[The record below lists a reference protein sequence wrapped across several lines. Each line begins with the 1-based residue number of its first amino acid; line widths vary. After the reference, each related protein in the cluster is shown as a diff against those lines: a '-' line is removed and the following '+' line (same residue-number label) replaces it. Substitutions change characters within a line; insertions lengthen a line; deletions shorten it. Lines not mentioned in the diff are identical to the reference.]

1 MTVSLKKVSVEE
13 AKVTPMIELAHIHL
27 SDKKKPVNFT
37 DAYDKVAA
45 LKAFTDEEKA
55 ENISQFYT
63 DLSVDGRFLAM
74 GDNKWGLRRWYPVDE
89 ADEEVTAAPKKKK
102 KAAAKK

>member
-1 MTVSLKKVSVEE
+1 MSLKKVSHEE
-13 AKVTPMIELAHIHL
+13 AKETPMIELANIHL
-27 SDKKKPVNFT
+27 LDKKKALDFNVVYELIAELKEFT
-37 DAYDKVAA
+37 K
-45 LKAFTDEEKA
+45 KEKKD
-55 ENISQFYT
+55 NISQFYT

-74 GDNKWGLRRWYPVDE
+74 GSNKWGLRRWYPVDE